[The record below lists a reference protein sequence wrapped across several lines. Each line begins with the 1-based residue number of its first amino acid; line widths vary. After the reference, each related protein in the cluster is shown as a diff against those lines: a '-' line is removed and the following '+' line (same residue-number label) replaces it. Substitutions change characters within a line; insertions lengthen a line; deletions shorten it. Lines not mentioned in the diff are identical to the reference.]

1 MTLEEIL
8 TKSGL
13 EEDKAK
19 EVLQTMKDNS
29 LFVVGEENLDVRYK
43 KLKEDHEG
51 LTGKYSEAETLIKSL
66 QETAGNDESLKAKIN
81 EYEVAI
87 AEKDKAL
94 TDLKINNAIETALLK
109 NKAIDTDYLTFKLRE
124 GGELELDDKGEV
136 KGLADKLTELKTK
149 FPTQFESAANPN
161 GKDVDEQRL
170 PEGDPGSDPVPT
182 TLASAIE
189 ANYTRK
195 E

>member
-29 LFVVGEENLDVRYK
+29 IFIVGEENLDVRYK

-66 QETAGNDESLKAKIN
+66 QETGVMMKALRPRSMNMKRQSLKRI
-81 EYEVAI
+81 
-87 AEKDKAL
+87 
-94 TDLKINNAIETALLK
+94 
-109 NKAIDTDYLTFKLRE
+109 
-124 GGELELDDKGEV
+124 
-136 KGLADKLTELKTK
+136 
-149 FPTQFESAANPN
+149 
-161 GKDVDEQRL
+161 RL
-170 PEGDPGSDPVPT
+170 
-182 TLASAIE
+182 
-189 ANYTRK
+189 
-195 E
+195 